1 MLYGNIFLLNMGR
14 KIYFLTTNKYIKDD
28 NF

>member
-1 MLYGNIFLLNMGR
+1 MLYRNIFLLNMGR
-14 KIYFLTTNKYIKDD
+14 KIHFLTTNKYIKDD